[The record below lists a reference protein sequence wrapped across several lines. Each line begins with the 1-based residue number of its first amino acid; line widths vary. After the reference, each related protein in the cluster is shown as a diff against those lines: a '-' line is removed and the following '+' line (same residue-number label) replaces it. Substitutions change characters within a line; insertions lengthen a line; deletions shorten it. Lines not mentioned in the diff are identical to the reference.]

1 MSFLFSYIRSAGV
14 HQKIKIEAK
23 LNRGLPKVSVLGL
36 SESAS
41 KENLTRVKSAIQN
54 QGFEWRIDKHMI
66 LSLEGVLKKQESDPL
81 LDLALAVSILKL
93 TGQLNI
99 KADQETV
106 LVGGLDLN
114 GAVTSFDLAK
124 NGFVPKEGEL
134 WLGNFEQSNSSLIN
148 VKKLS
153 DLNDLK
159 KEDHVKNESKKEECA
174 QLFSDKVKY
183 LSPDWRE
190 LFEIAVHGEHSLL
203 FLMPEAPDLIEFIK
217 LVREN
222 LHGLHPDFRSGVRFE
237 QNNKRPFVSVNV
249 SATRNQ
255 ILGQTGSQKGLYYF
269 AHGGVAYLDQ
279 FFSHAKPVKDAV
291 KTLIFGGGFME
302 EKSLNAQLVARSPLC
317 PCGKAKVG
325 VPRKCSFSL
334 YKCRALIEKLSVD
347 ELSMFQLIVAPQTS
361 WCELYAHPDLD
372 LEIMNQR
379 RQLAFDVQA
388 HRKQKVSNAK
398 LSLFDL
404 KDMMSE
410 SCKALAYF
418 PKIEGLD
425 RTRALLSVART
436 VADLEG
442 AIEIEAEHIDKAK
455 HYSFKVAKE
464 VLKTF

>member
-1 MSFLFSYIRSAGV
+1 MDFLFSYIRSSGV
-14 HQKIKIEAK
+14 PQKIKIEAK

-36 SESAS
+36 SDSAS

-54 QGFEWRIDKHMI
+54 QGFDWRIDKHMI
-66 LSLEGVLKKQESDPL
+66 LSLEGVLKKQESDTL
-81 LDLALAVSILKL
+81 LDLALAVSILRL

-99 KADQETV
+99 KTDQEMV
-106 LVGGLDLN
+106 LLGGLDLN
-114 GAVTSFDLAK
+114 GFLSEFDLSK

-134 WLGNFEQSNSSLIN
+134 WLGNFKQSEKNCL
-148 VKKLS
+148 KLEKLS
-153 DLNDLK
+153 DLNNLK
-159 KEDHVKNESKKEECA
+159 QEAHVKDKGEKNISA

-183 LSPDWRE
+183 LAPDWRE

-222 LHGLHPDFRSGVRFE
+222 LNSLHPDFRSGVRFE
-237 QNNKRPFVSVNV
+237 KNNLRPFVSVNM

-255 ILGQTGSQKGLYYF
+255 ILGQGGNQKGLYYF

-291 KTLIFGGGFME
+291 KTLVFGGGFME
-302 EKSLNAQLVARSPLC
+302 EKNLNTQLVARSPLC

-361 WCELYAHPDLD
+361 WCELYTHPDLD
-372 LEIMNQR
+372 LEVMNQR

-388 HRKQKVSNAK
+388 HRKQKISNAK

-404 KDMMSE
+404 QDMMSE
-410 SCKALAYF
+410 NCKALAYF